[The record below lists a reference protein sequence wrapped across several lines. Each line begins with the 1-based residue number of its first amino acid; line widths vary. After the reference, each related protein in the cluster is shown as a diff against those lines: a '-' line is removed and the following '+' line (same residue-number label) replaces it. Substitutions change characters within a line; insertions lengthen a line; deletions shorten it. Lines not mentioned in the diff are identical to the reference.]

1 MKLEETQM
9 NNMEETVEIKV
20 SVIIPVYNVK
30 DYVGECLD
38 SLINQ
43 SLREIEIICVDDG
56 STDGTLNIL
65 RQYETTDRRIKVIQ
79 QKNQYAG
86 VARNIGM
93 KHAHGKYMIFL
104 DADDFFNE
112 TLLEKTYCE
121 AERCNADVVLFG
133 GQSYDNV
140 SKKIQPM
147 PWLLNTAILPKKV
160 PFNCKDTDGQ
170 LLNAYSPAPWTKL
183 FLSAFIRKH
192 NLQFQAL
199 QNSNDVFFIFSAT
212 CLAERITFLDEK
224 FVYYRRGTMS
234 SLQSLKGKEPLCFL
248 EVYNSAYKML
258 KEQGIYEYIKAGF
271 RSTVISGCLY
281 NYDSNK
287 DKKIKQKILEA
298 FLSDKFKEMDLFGG
312 EEKEYRSLKNFRR
325 LKNLIEEYSWERNL
339 KQGKVSSFVKEY
351 SDVVP
356 EISIIIPIYNAEE
369 NIETC
374 INSISNQSFQN
385 FEIVCVDQNS
395 QDATLETIFNLKKEE
410 DRLKV
415 LWQEEKNIG
424 RARSRA
430 LKHIQ
435 GKYVLFLEPENVLGK
450 SVLEKLYKSS
460 EKKGS
465 EVTLF
470 SGHKYTTVIKK
481 AKKLPKSVKKNKKN
495 NPISD
500 SANVLSKISM
510 ELWTKMFRRQY
521 LEREC
526 LLSEK
531 YLHNSLLLGVL
542 SISLSSKI
550 DIVESA
556 KSYYYISKNQENFT
570 EEDVSKF
577 YDVLYDIFDELKER
591 GVDQNIQEAFCTIVI
606 DECMAAFRRIKK
618 TSARTMFLKELSSQK
633 FSELGIFLDK
643 SEDDKRKNNSGEYN
657 SLEGLRKGYLWKQ
670 RMDLIQRREEFH
682 VVAKAQSSV
691 IPKVSV
697 IVPCYNIEEYIKE
710 CLDSLVTQTLK
721 DIEIICVD
729 DGSTDG
735 TRAFLLEYAKKETR
749 LTIVEQEN
757 SGLSIAR
764 NVGVRNA
771 QGEYI
776 CFVDSDDLL
785 ELAALEELYY
795 EAEKNKLDILFYD
808 GESFFES
815 EDIKLRKP
823 NYVGYY
829 IRKKDYSGIT
839 NARKL
844 MCEMFEN
851 KEYRSSSCM
860 QIIKRQFFLDND
872 LWFHPGI
879 VHEDNPF
886 TFKGMLCA
894 ECASHVSKA
903 YYLRRVREN
912 SIMTKQKTF
921 SNSYG
926 YFASFLDMW
935 NVSRQIDYTEE
946 QSDTIA
952 GLLVQMLNSARSSYR
967 QMESDEKYMF
977 ECLDAV
983 ERNLFLQLVVNYER
997 QLLNINRWEKKT
1009 FQLEKKLKKIKMSRS
1024 YKFMESFDKFTKR
1037 VKQIF
1042 YLRR

>member
-1 MKLEETQM
+1 MKLQETQM
-9 NNMEETVEIKV
+9 NNIEETVGIKV

-30 DYVGECLD
+30 QYIRECLD

-43 SLREIEIICVDDG
+43 TLREIEIICVDDG
-56 STDGTLNIL
+56 STDGTLDIL
-65 RQYETTDRRIKVIQ
+65 RQYESKDQRIKIIQ
-79 QKNQYAG
+79 QENQYAG
-86 VARNIGM
+86 VARNNGM
-93 KHAHGKYMIFL
+93 KHVHGKYMIFL
-104 DADDFFNE
+104 DADDFFDE
-112 TLLEKTYCE
+112 TMLEKTYYE

-133 GQSYDNV
+133 GQSYNNV
-140 SKKIQPM
+140 SKEIQPM
-147 PWLLNTAILPKKV
+147 PWLLNKDILPQKV
-160 PFNCKDTDGQ
+160 PFSCRDTDGQ

-183 FLSAFIRKH
+183 FLSEFIRKH

-234 SLQSLKGKEPLCFL
+234 SLQSLKGKQPLCFL
-248 EVYNSAYKML
+248 EAYNSAYKLL
-258 KEQGIYEYIKAGF
+258 KEQGIYEYVKAGF

-287 DKKIKQKILEA
+287 DKKTKQKILEA

-312 EEKEYRSLKNFRR
+312 KEGEYRSLKNFRR
-325 LKNLIEEYSWERNL
+325 LKNLIEEYLWEKNL
-339 KQGKVSSFVKEY
+339 KQGKESTFESE
-351 SDVVP
+351 DIHTLP
-356 EISIIIPIYNAEE
+356 EISIIIPIYNDEE
-369 NIETC
+369 NIEKC
-374 INSISNQSFQN
+374 INSISQQSFQN
-385 FEIVCVDQNS
+385 FEIVCVDQDS
-395 QDATLETIFNLKKEE
+395 QDATLDIIFNLKKEE
-410 DRLKV
+410 DRLRV

-430 LKHIQ
+430 LEHIQ

-470 SGHKYTTVIKK
+470 TGFHYTTVIKK
-481 AKKLPKSVKKNKKN
+481 AKKLPKSVKRNKKN

-500 SANVLSKISM
+500 AEYVLSKVSM
-510 ELWTKMFRRQY
+510 ELWTKMFQRQY
-521 LEREC
+521 LEREG

-531 YLHNSLLLGVL
+531 YLHNSLLFGIL
-542 SISLSSKI
+542 SISRSSKI
-550 DIVESA
+550 NIVESA
-556 KSYYYISKNQENFT
+556 KSYYYVKNQNDFT
-570 EEDVSKF
+570 EDDVSEL
-577 YDVLYDIFDELKER
+577 YNALYDIYDELKER
-591 GVDQNIQEAFCTIVI
+591 GIGSNIEEAFCTIVI

-618 TSARTMFLKELSSQK
+618 TSVKTMFLKELSSKK
-633 FSELGIFLDK
+633 FGELAIFNDK
-643 SEDDKRKNNSGEYN
+643 SENYKRKNNSGEYN
-657 SLEGLRKGYLWKQ
+657 CLEGLRKGYRWKQ
-670 RMDLIQRREEFH
+670 RMDIIQRQDRFN

-691 IPKVSV
+691 TPKVSV
-697 IVPCYNIEEYIKE
+697 IVPCFNMEKYIEE
-710 CLDSLVTQTLK
+710 CLDSLVSQTLK
-721 DIEIICVD
+721 EIEIICVD
-729 DGSTDG
+729 DGSTDR
-735 TRAFLLEYAKKETR
+735 TKSLLYDYVKREAR

-757 SGLSIAR
+757 AGLSVAR
-764 NVGVRNA
+764 NVGVKNA
-771 QGEYI
+771 RGEYI
-776 CFVDSDDLL
+776 CFVDSDDLM
-785 ELAALEELYY
+785 ELTAFEELYHKT
-795 EAEKNKLDILFYD
+795 EENKLDILFYD

-815 EDIKLRKP
+815 EDIKSRKL
-823 NYVGYY
+823 NYVDYY
-829 IRKKDYSGIT
+829 VRKNDYSGIT
-839 NARKL
+839 DARKL
-844 MCEMFEN
+844 MCDMFEN

-860 QIIKRQFFLDND
+860 QIINRQFFLDND

-894 ECASHVSKA
+894 KRASHISKA

-912 SIMTKQKTF
+912 SIMTKHKTF

-935 NVSRQIDYTEE
+935 DVSRKIDFTEE

-952 GLLVQMLNSARSSYR
+952 NLLVQMLNSARSSYR
-967 QMESDEKYMF
+967 QMESDEKNMF
-977 ECLDAV
+977 ECLDV
-983 ERNLFLQLVVNYER
+983 IERNLFLQLIVNYER
-997 QLLNINRWEKKT
+997 QLLNIKRLERTTTQLKKN
-1009 FQLEKKLKKIKMSRS
+1009 LKKIKISKS

-1042 YLRR
+1042 HLLR